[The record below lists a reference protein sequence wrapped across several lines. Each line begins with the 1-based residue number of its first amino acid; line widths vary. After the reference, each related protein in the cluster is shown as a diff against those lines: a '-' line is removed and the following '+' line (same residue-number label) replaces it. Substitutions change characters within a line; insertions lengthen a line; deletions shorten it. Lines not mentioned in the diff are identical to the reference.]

1 MNKKLCLIVDDNNNA
16 WEKLTSQKIIDGFNG
31 LSKVIDA
38 IYNPTDQNL
47 ANLARPAEKTIYNF
61 EVPPRRIELPR
72 R

>member
-38 IYNPTDQNL
+38 IYNPTDQ
-47 ANLARPAEKTIYNF
+47 K
-61 EVPPRRIELPR
+61 VC
-72 R
+72 